1 MAINTALFTNLLSP
15 GVFLNENTAGYR
27 IVEIASFQTV
37 YCFGSAATGVSLVPV
52 LIQSYA
58 DFQNQFSVSP
68 SANAVKLFFRNNP
81 QGTFYFIRISIAP
94 AQILTV
100 NTKVLGANTISING
114 GSPLTY
120 TALAADTLATIASG
134 LLALIN
140 ADPVA
145 SLVVT
150 AYPGSTTDKI
160 VVRSNNTATFT
171 LTKTLGDILFTA
183 VAPTVVS
190 STDYISAI
198 GSVFSANESWKQG
211 FVIVPEAYQNLS
223 APSDI
228 LAVSNAIQILCSNIN
243 FDWIGI
249 IDNAAYST
257 TILALQTEGA
267 AIVSPKGHLSYYAP
281 YVTDLE
287 NNAVPVS
294 AAIAG
299 IWTKRIREQGIQQ
312 PPAGKLYPIQG
323 VLDVAVKYSNADQN
337 ILNPL
342 NINLVRNLRNKG
354 IVSWGMRTRSSD
366 SYYTQSVTRVIMSVL
381 NGTLR
386 DAFDTELFTSIDGQ
400 GILLLRIEET
410 AKSVCRRLWQSGSL
424 FGETESD
431 AFAVLCSFV
440 NNNPANIN
448 LGNVLLEVYAS
459 TSPAVEK
466 ILVSTVKV
474 NIGQVQS
481 SIASGIQL

>member
-1 MAINTALFTNLLSP
+1 MVTTALFTNLLSP
-15 GVFLNENTAGYR
+15 GVFLNENTAGFR
-27 IVEIASFQTV
+27 TVEIASFQSV
-37 YCFGSAATGVSLVPV
+37 YCFGSAATGVSLVPT

-58 DFQNQFSVSP
+58 DFQNQFTISP

-81 QGTFYFIRISIAP
+81 QGTFFFIRVAIAP
-94 AQILTV
+94 SQILTV
-100 NTKVLGANTISING
+100 NTKVLGANTISVSG

-120 TALAADTLATIASG
+120 TVLAADTLATIASG

-145 SLVVT
+145 SALVT
-150 AYPGSTTDKI
+150 ALPGATSDKI
-160 VVRSNNTATFT
+160 IVKSDTNATFT
-171 LTKTLGDILFTA
+171 LTKTLGDILFTP
-183 VAPTVVS
+183 VASTIVS

-198 GSVFSANESWKQG
+198 GTVFGADESWKQG
-211 FVIVPEAYQNLS
+211 FVIVPEAYQNLTVP
-223 APSDI
+223 AEI
-228 LAVSNAIQILCSNIN
+228 LAVSNAIGILCSNIN

-249 IDNAAYST
+249 IDNSASST
-257 TILALQTEGA
+257 TIQALQTEGQA
-267 AIVSPKGHLSYYAP
+267 VVSPKGHLVYYAP
-281 YVTDLE
+281 FVTDLE
-287 NNAVPVS
+287 TNTVPVS

-323 VLDVAVKYSNADQN
+323 VTDVSVKYSNADQN

-354 IVSWGMRTRSSD
+354 IVSWGMRTRSND
-366 SYYTQSVTRVIMSVL
+366 SYYTQCVTRVIMSVL

-440 NNNPANIN
+440 NNSPANIN
-448 LGNVLLEVYAS
+448 LGNVLLEVFAS

-481 SIASGIQL
+481 SANAGIQL